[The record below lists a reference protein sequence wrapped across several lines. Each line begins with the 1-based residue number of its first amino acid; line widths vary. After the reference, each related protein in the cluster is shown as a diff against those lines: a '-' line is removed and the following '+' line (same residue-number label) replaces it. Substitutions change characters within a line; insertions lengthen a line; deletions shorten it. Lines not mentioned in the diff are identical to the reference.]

1 MPTLDEHAAYIT
13 AVQHACRKARDSRKK
28 IDLEKAGA
36 LLNSDRY
43 DGLPPG
49 VQVDLAAAFAAAMVA
64 QTGVFS

>member
-1 MPTLDEHAAYIT
+1 MTTLDAQANYVT